1 MKILLA
7 VDGSSCSD
15 AAVEEIGRR
24 PWSQGSSVKVLNAF
38 ELPLAAT
45 PEGWAIPQ
53 NYFEEMDEAVRTR
66 ARSIVDRALAQL
78 KKSDNKTITIDGQ
91 FIPGSPRAVI
101 LDEAE
106 SWGADLIVVGS
117 HGYSR
122 WERLLLGSVSQS
134 VVSHAKCSVEVVRCA
149 NTNQNDVAAVSKD
162 EKK

>member
-24 PWSQGSSVKVLNAF
+24 PWPQGSLVKVLNAF

-53 NYFEEMDEAVRTR
+53 SYYREMDVAVRTQ
-66 ARSIVDRALAQL
+66 ARSIVERALAQL
-78 KKSDNKTITIDGQ
+78 RKIENRTITIDGQ

-101 LDEAE
+101 LEEAE

-117 HGYSR
+117 HGYGR

-134 VVSHAKCSVEVVRCA
+134 VVSHAKCSVEVVRCS
-149 NTNQNDVAAVSKD
+149 NPNQTEASTASKD

>member
-24 PWSQGSSVKVLNAF
+24 PWPPGSVVKVLNAF

-45 PEGWAIPQ
+45 PEGWPMPE
-53 NYFEEMDEAVRTR
+53 NYFRELDEAIRTQ
-66 ARSIVDRALAQL
+66 ARSIVERALSQL
-78 KKSDNKTITIDGQ
+78 RKMGNKTIMIDGQ
-91 FIPGSPRAVI
+91 FIPGPARAVI

-106 SWGADLIVVGS
+106 SWAAELIVVGS
-117 HGYSR
+117 HGYSK

-134 VVSHAKCSVEVVRCA
+134 VVSHAKCSVEVVRCWNA
-149 NTNQNDVAAVSKD
+149 NHPGAPAVSKD